1 MRKSGAAHHD
11 GRHGCTRNGRTR
23 VDRHDRFSG
32 ATALVALPGAE
43 YEPRGAPLTQLI
55 LALILAPMGR
65 THRPQVALYLDPE
78 HVELLDR
85 LAKKSGRTKQDLLRE
100 AVHTLFV
107 EHGMYKG
114 AAARG
119 ARRPA

>member
-1 MRKSGAAHHD
+1 MHAQSSID
-11 GRHGCTRNGRTR
+11 
-23 VDRHDRFSG
+23 
-32 ATALVALPGAE
+32 TANISADISA
-43 YEPRGAPLTQLI
+43 
-55 LALILAPMGR
+55 MGR

-100 AVHTLFV
+100 AVNTLFV
-107 EHGMYKG
+107 EHGMFK
-114 AAARG
+114 AANVRG